1 MEKVKLKKQLN
12 DAFKDV
18 KEPKKDEEE
27 PAKLHIHID
36 EDSERNGYGC
46 ETEICGD
53 VDSVLDMTAV
63 AVATMANQI
72 SEATTLSPIRVIPE
86 VMMRAAHFIMEDE
99 KRRGGK
105 IMARPKKVVE
115 ENNLKEIPLEDL
127 ALEEIEDLPAMP
139 EIPVQEPS
147 IEEQIKMATNELEKK
162 NQDLTMALYNKEH
175 EVDILKQ
182 QLQKQEEYYN
192 NAIAR
197 LVLATYGG

>member
-1 MEKVKLKKQLN
+1 MEKVIIKEIKINGKGKTKEELKAEAMKEIEKQLN

-18 KEPKKDEEE
+18 KEPKKDKEE

-72 SEATTLSPIRVIPE
+72 SEVTTLCSIGVIPE

-99 KRRGGK
+99 KG
-105 IMARPKKVVE
+105 E
-115 ENNLKEIPLEDL
+115 E
-127 ALEEIEDLPAMP
+127 
-139 EIPVQEPS
+139 
-147 IEEQIKMATNELEKK
+147 EK
-162 NQDLTMALYNKEH
+162 
-175 EVDILKQ
+175 
-182 QLQKQEEYYN
+182 
-192 NAIAR
+192 
-197 LVLATYGG
+197 

>member
-1 MEKVKLKKQLN
+1 MGKVIIKEIKINGEGKTKEELKAEAMKEIEKQLN

-72 SEATTLSPIRVIPE
+72 SEATTLSPIGVIPE

-99 KRRGGK
+99 KG
-105 IMARPKKVVE
+105 E
-115 ENNLKEIPLEDL
+115 E
-127 ALEEIEDLPAMP
+127 
-139 EIPVQEPS
+139 
-147 IEEQIKMATNELEKK
+147 EK
-162 NQDLTMALYNKEH
+162 
-175 EVDILKQ
+175 
-182 QLQKQEEYYN
+182 
-192 NAIAR
+192 
-197 LVLATYGG
+197 

>member
-1 MEKVKLKKQLN
+1 MEKVIIKEIKINGKGKTKEELKAEAMKEIEKQLN

-72 SEATTLSPIRVIPE
+72 SEATTLSPIGVIPE

-99 KRRGGK
+99 KG
-105 IMARPKKVVE
+105 E
-115 ENNLKEIPLEDL
+115 E
-127 ALEEIEDLPAMP
+127 
-139 EIPVQEPS
+139 
-147 IEEQIKMATNELEKK
+147 EK
-162 NQDLTMALYNKEH
+162 
-175 EVDILKQ
+175 
-182 QLQKQEEYYN
+182 
-192 NAIAR
+192 
-197 LVLATYGG
+197 